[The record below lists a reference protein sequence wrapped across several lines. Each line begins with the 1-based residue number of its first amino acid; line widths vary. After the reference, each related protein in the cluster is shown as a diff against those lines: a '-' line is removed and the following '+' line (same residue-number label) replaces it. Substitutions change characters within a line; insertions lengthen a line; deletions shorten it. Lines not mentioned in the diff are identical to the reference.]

1 MEKRTPT
8 FLRRSPQEWL
18 SSLPVLLLLLVVV
31 FLSSGQIIHSQMLKI
46 GENTWE
52 EYFLLR
58 TAGLTPAPECD
69 RDPNID
75 QRVNEIAEK
84 RKAEADSDPLGDLL
98 GGGAVNRDAIRDSL
112 LATRANCRAKWD
124 RYQTV
129 QDKVTPSVVAF
140 RNIEGGIAT
149 LVATL
154 GDYKRL
160 LLALLLL
167 ICAATTTFQR
177 HHIALRPSRTRKDHL
192 ISSLAQV
199 VSNSLLLISALVY
212 RGSDLR
218 AAQAG
223 VTVDALYL
231 HSVWI
236 AGFAILTAAAVYQL
250 VRPPRGLEEGGSWG
264 KALLT
269 IPLFSFMCISAS
281 IQFYG
286 QGYFHGVSVY
296 MNMMMELSTLFL
308 NLALYIWIGM
318 MLKQTRLTHIVFD
331 VMRPWNLSPE
341 LMSVVVLAFAAVLT
355 AYTGASGIF
364 VIAAGATIYREL
376 IRVGAR
382 KQLALAATA
391 MSGSMGVVLRPCLIV
406 VVIAALNKNVTTAE
420 MFSAGGKVFL
430 LSLLVF
436 FIYSQ
441 FARTTPARIAPF
453 AKAVPASLKRMVPLM
468 PYGIV
473 VGAVALFFN
482 DLLARQLDEFSAPII
497 LPVMLLAI
505 LIYEKFSRHVVHL
518 CALFMVA
525 MLVLSWQ
532 GVWEGYQALTAVGD
546 GALPASAL
554 PGSMAPQ
561 ELEAALW
568 SDFWRNLL
576 FMVFLLVTYLV
587 PGDRDPHY
595 APEEGVAEN
604 FEGSMRFATSETTGH
619 IGALLMLMA
628 MSMGAAGIIERSG
641 VLEAL
646 PETFGSIWIAAG
658 FFVVALVL
666 VGMFI
671 DPLGAVILVNAAMA
685 PMAEANG
692 ISALHFWM
700 IALVAFELGYL
711 TPPVALNHLLTRQ
724 VVGDDEVES
733 AKLKT
738 GSFFRRYEKFLLPIS
753 VMLTALLIIAFLP
766 LISDTVHG
774 WLFQRIEA
782 G

>member
-1 MEKRTPT
+1 METRNGG
-8 FLRRSPQEWL
+8 LLHRSSQEWL
-18 SSLPVLLLLLVVV
+18 STLPVFLLLLLVV
-31 FLSSGQIIHSQMLKI
+31 FLSSGQIIHSQLLKI
-46 GENTWE
+46 GESTWD

-58 TAGLTPAPECD
+58 TAGLVPPPSCERNPDIEARTDE
-69 RDPNID
+69 IV
-75 QRVNEIAEK
+75 QRRQAQAN
-84 RKAEADSDPLGDLL
+84 DDPLADIL
-98 GGGAVNRDAIRDSL
+98 GGGAVDRDAVRQSL
-112 LATRANCRAKWD
+112 MAARANCRAKWD

-129 QDKVTPSVVAF
+129 EDKVTPGVVAF
-140 RNIEGGIAT
+140 RNMEGGVAT
-149 LVATL
+149 VVATL

-167 ICAATTTFQR
+167 ICATTTTFQR
-177 HHIALRPSRTRKDHL
+177 HHISLRPSRTRKDHV
-192 ISSLAQV
+192 ISLGAQV
-199 VSNSLLLISALVY
+199 ISNTLLLISAIAY

-218 AAQAG
+218 AANAG
-223 VTVDALYL
+223 VTVDTFYLHWVWIIGFAVLALAALY
-231 HSVWI
+231 
-236 AGFAILTAAAVYQL
+236 QL
-250 VRPPRGLEEGGSWG
+250 LKPPRDLETGGSWG

-281 IQFYG
+281 LQFYG

-331 VMRPWNLSPE
+331 LMRPWNLSPE
-341 LMSVVVLAFAAVLT
+341 LMCVVVLSFAAVLT

-420 MFSAGGKVFL
+420 MFSAGGKVFV

-436 FIYSQ
+436 FLYSQ
-441 FARTTPARIAPF
+441 FARTTPARVAPF
-453 AKAVPASLKRMVPLM
+453 AKALPASLKRAVPLM

-497 LPVMLLAI
+497 LPVMLIAI
-505 LIYEKFSRHVVHL
+505 LLYEKFSRHVVHL
-518 CALFMVA
+518 FALFMA
-525 MLVLSWQ
+525 GMLISSYM
-532 GVWEGYQALTAVGD
+532 GIWEGYQAISGGT
-546 GALPASAL
+546 LPANVNATELESAL
-554 PGSMAPQ
+554 WGD
-561 ELEAALW
+561 L
-568 SDFWRNLL
+568 WRNLL
-576 FMVFLLVTYLV
+576 FTLFLVVHYLV
-587 PGDRDPHY
+587 PTGDQDPHY
-595 APEEGVAEN
+595 APEKGISEKLEGA
-604 FEGSMRFATSETTGH
+604 MRFATTETTGH
-619 IGALLMLMA
+619 IGALLLLMA
-628 MSMGAAGIIERSG
+628 MSMAASGIIERSG

-646 PETFGSIWIAAG
+646 PSAFGSVWIAAA

-685 PMAEANG
+685 PMAQANG

-733 AKLKT
+733 AKLKS

-753 VMLTALLIIAFLP
+753 VMLTVLLIVAFLP
-766 LISDTVHG
+766 LFSDSVHG
-774 WLFQRIEA
+774 WVFQKIQA

>member
-1 MEKRTPT
+1 MGKRPSA
-8 FLRRSPQEWL
+8 LLHRSPQEWL
-18 SSLPVLLLLLVVV
+18 STLPVLLLLVLVV
-31 FLSSGQIIHSQMLKI
+31 FLSSGQIIHSQLLKI
-46 GENTWE
+46 GEATWE

-75 QRVNEIAEK
+75 QRVNEIAER

-112 LATRANCRAKWD
+112 LAARANCRDKWD

-129 QDKVTPSVVAF
+129 EEKVTPSVVTF
-140 RNIEGGIAT
+140 RNIEGGLAA

-167 ICAATTTFQR
+167 ICATTTTFQR

-192 ISSLAQV
+192 ISNLAQV
-199 VSNSLLLISALVY
+199 ASNSLLLVSALVY
-212 RGSDLR
+212 RASDLR

-250 VRPPRGLEEGGSWG
+250 VRPPRDLEEGGSWG
-264 KALLT
+264 KAFLT

-281 IQFYG
+281 MQFYG

-420 MFSAGGKVFL
+420 MFSAGGKVFA

-453 AKAVPASLKRMVPLM
+453 AQALPASLKRMVPLM

-482 DLLARQLDEFSAPII
+482 DLLDRQLDEFSAPII

-505 LIYEKFSRHVVHL
+505 LIYEKLSRHVVHL
-518 CALFMVA
+518 FALFMAA

-532 GVWEGYQALTAVGD
+532 EVWHGYQALTA
-546 GALPASAL
+546 GAASPPGNPL
-554 PGSMAPQ
+554 PGNMAPQ
-561 ELEAALW
+561 ELEAMLW
-568 SDFWRNLL
+568 GDFWRNLM

-587 PGDRDPHY
+587 PGDKDPHY
-595 APEEGVAEN
+595 APEQGVAEN

-692 ISALHFWM
+692 ISSLHFWM

-766 LISDTVHG
+766 LISDSVHG